1 MFKGLAQTVYELSGK
16 NPYLCFQCGICSSSC
31 PMIKDMDVPPHQV
44 IRMIQLDVQE
54 VLNCKTIWVCA
65 SCNMCTARCP
75 RDVDPARIINVLRTI
90 MQRRN
95 VYPLDL
101 RKVKG
106 LDEIPQIALISA
118 SRKLTG

>member
-31 PMIKDMDVPPHQV
+31 PMIKYMDVPPHQV

-65 SCNMCTARCP
+65 SCNMCTTRCP